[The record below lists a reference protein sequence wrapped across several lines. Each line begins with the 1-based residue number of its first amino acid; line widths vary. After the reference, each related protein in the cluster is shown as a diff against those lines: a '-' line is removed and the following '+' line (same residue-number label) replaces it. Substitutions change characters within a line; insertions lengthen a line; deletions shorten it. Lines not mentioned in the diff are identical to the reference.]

1 MVQPGEWAQAAVYL
15 QQWMLRQ
22 EKLWTTATG
31 QVPLRNFELEIRMA
45 VVSTLLYFS
54 FLEVVS

>member
-1 MVQPGEWAQAAVYL
+1 MVQPGEWAQAAVYP

-31 QVPLRNFELEIRMA
+31 QVHLRNFELEIRM
-45 VVSTLLYFS
+45 VFVGTILYFS
-54 FLEVVS
+54 FLEAVS